1 MAWWGKL
8 LGGAFGFMF
17 AGPLGAVL
25 GVAFGHSLD
34 VGVEKDSRHSQGG
47 FSHADEE
54 TSSHF
59 GAHERIQLAFFTATF
74 SVMGYLA
81 KADGSVTK
89 SEIDMAANLMSK
101 MDLNQ
106 SLRQAAIRLF
116 TAGKD
121 KQFDLDGV
129 LAEFIRECRFRRD
142 LLQMFIEI
150 QFQAAYSDG
159 QLTNIEKN
167 ILLHI
172 CNKLG
177 FSEIDF
183 VRFDAMHRAGFY
195 QGKSSGGQSRSK
207 AQYSSTNLS
216 LFDAYEILGVKDNN
230 NHSEVKRAYRKLM
243 SQHHPDKLV
252 SKGLPDEMMKM
263 ATEKAQ
269 EIKAAYELICKSKG
283 WKK

>member
-1 MAWWGKL
+1 MAWWGKF

-25 GVAFGHSLD
+25 GIAFGHSLD
-34 VGVEKDSRHSQGG
+34 VGVEKDLKYKKEE
-47 FSHADEE
+47 FTHADDEIK
-54 TSSHF
+54 SNF

-81 KADGSVTK
+81 KSDGSITK
-89 SEIDMAANLMSK
+89 SEIHMAENLMSK

-106 SLRQAAIRLF
+106 SLRKAAIKLF
-116 TAGKD
+116 NAGKD
-121 KQFDLDGV
+121 KSFDLDGV
-129 LAEFIRECRFRRD
+129 LREFIRESRFRRD
-142 LLQMFIEI
+142 LLQMFIEL

-159 QLTNIEKN
+159 QLTSIEKN

-172 CNKLG
+172 CNQLG

-195 QGKSSGGQSRSK
+195 QEKARSSNQWSRAK
-207 AQYSSTNLS
+207 YSSTNLT
-216 LFDAYEILGVKDNN
+216 LFDAYDILSVNEN
-230 NHSEVKRAYRKLM
+230 SSQSEVKRSYRKLM

-269 EIKAAYELICKSKG
+269 EIKAAYETVCKYKG
-283 WKK
+283 WK

>member
-1 MAWWGKL
+1 MAWWGKF

-25 GVAFGHSLD
+25 GIAFGHSLD
-34 VGVEKDSRHSQGG
+34 VGVEKDLKYKKEA
-47 FSHADEE
+47 FTHADDEIK
-54 TSSHF
+54 SHF

-81 KADGSVTK
+81 KSDGSVTK
-89 SEIDMAANLMSK
+89 SEINMAENLMSK

-106 SLRQAAIRLF
+106 SLRKAAVKLF
-116 TAGKD
+116 NAGKD
-121 KQFDLDGV
+121 KSFDLDGV
-129 LAEFIRECRFRRD
+129 LQEFIRECRFRRD

-159 QLTNIEKN
+159 QLTSIEKN
-167 ILLHI
+167 ILLHV
-172 CNKLG
+172 CNQLG

-195 QGKSSGGQSRSK
+195 QEKARSSHHGSR
-207 AQYSSTNLS
+207 ARYSSTNLT
-216 LFDAYEILGVKDNN
+216 LFDAYDILGVNEN
-230 NHSEVKRAYRKLM
+230 SSQSEVKRSYRKLM
-243 SQHHPDKLV
+243 SQHHPDKLL

-269 EIKAAYELICKSKG
+269 EIKAAYETVCKYKG
-283 WKK
+283 WK

>member
-1 MAWWGKL
+1 MAWWGKF

-34 VGVEKDSRHSQGG
+34 VGVEKDAKQSKRK
-47 FSHADEE
+47 FSHKDEE
-54 TSSHF
+54 INSHF
-59 GAHERIQLAFFTATF
+59 GGHERIQLAFFTATF
-74 SVMGYLA
+74 SVIGYLA
-81 KADGSVTK
+81 KSDGSITK
-89 SEIDMAANLMSK
+89 PEIDMAENLMSK
-101 MDLNQ
+101 MDLNK
-106 SLRQAAIRLF
+106 SLRQAAIKLF
-116 TAGKD
+116 TAGKE

-129 LAEFIRECRFRRD
+129 LAEFMQECRFRRD

-172 CNKLG
+172 CNQLG
-177 FSEIDF
+177 FSEVDF
-183 VRFDAMHRAGFY
+183 VRFDAMHRSGFY
-195 QGKSSGGQSRSK
+195 HEKKSRHQSDSR
-207 AQYSSTNLS
+207 ARYSSTNLS

-230 NHSEVKRAYRKLM
+230 NYAEVKKSYRKLM

-263 ATEKAQ
+263 ATKKAQ
-269 EIKAAYELICKSKG
+269 EAYL
-283 WKK
+283 